1 MISCVVE
8 SLKLTDERRLREWLL
23 QPEAELLIKVLKAEE
38 AQAKIA
44 ALTEIDHHAGAIA
57 RGEALPAAAQ
67 PHLRT
72 AAGLAVAIKI
82 LKEKIHP
89 DSRLTQSKLFI
100 E

>member
-8 SLKLTDERRLREWLL
+8 SLKIPEERRLREWLL
-23 QPEAELLIKVLKAEE
+23 QPEAELLLKVLKAEE
-38 AQAKIA
+38 AQAKVA
-44 ALTEIDHHAGAIA
+44 AMAEIDRNAGAVM
-57 RGEALPAAAQ
+57 RGEPVPATAQ

-82 LKEKIHP
+82 LQEKIHP
-89 DSRLTQSKLFI
+89 ESRLTNSKLVI

>member
-8 SLKLTDERRLREWLL
+8 PLRIPDERRLREWLL
-23 QPEAELLIKVLKAEE
+23 QPEADLFLRVLKAEE
-38 AQAKIA
+38 AQAKVVA
-44 ALTEIDHHAGAIA
+44 MQEMDRNAGAVL
-57 RGEALPAAAQ
+57 RGEPLPAAAQ

-82 LKEKIHP
+82 FQEKIHP
-89 DSRLTQSKLFI
+89 ESKLTASKLII